1 MDNRVAQKKELIT
14 KHTEE
19 IITGEDLE
27 ALLSAGKPI
36 KHYIGFEISGE
47 IHLGTGIAAM
57 QKVKDIA
64 DAGVVPTIFLAD
76 WHTWINDKLGGDR
89 DTIKRI
95 AAGYFKEGISAC
107 YRLLGGNP
115 NNLTFVLGSDL
126 YHENDAFWETVIGI
140 AKHTTLNR
148 IKRSI
153 SILGRKAGE
162 EIDMA
167 KMFYPIMQVADIFAL
182 GVNIAHAGMDQRKAH
197 VIARDVAEKIDKK
210 KPIALHHHLL
220 LGLQTPSPLIEGS
233 IYLRAFASG
242 ERHKI
247 FTEMKMS
254 KSKPESAVFITDE
267 PEEIRKKVMKAYC
280 PPEEILF
287 NPIIDWTEHLI
298 LAREERGIFIKRD
311 ASHGG
316 DLAVRNAEELKS
328 LFQEGGPASP
338 TSQGGLHPEDLK
350 HFVADYLINFLAP
363 IRDHFAKGAPKEMLE
378 DLKHLR
384 EKS

>member
-1 MDNRVAQKKELIT
+1 MDNIVAQKKELIT

-19 IITGEDLE
+19 IITEEDLE
-27 ALLSAGKPI
+27 TLLARGEPI

-64 DAGVVPTIFLAD
+64 DAGVAPTIFLAD

-89 DTIKRI
+89 DTIKRV
-95 AAGYFKEGISAC
+95 AVGYFNEGISAC

-126 YHENDAFWETVIGI
+126 YHHNDAYWETVVGI

-148 IKRSI
+148 AKRSI

-197 VIARDVAEKIDKK
+197 VIARDVAEKIGKE
-210 KPIALHHHLL
+210 KPVALHHHLL
-220 LGLQTPSPLIEGS
+220 LGLGKPPQWPLLQETDKQE
-233 IYLRAFASG
+233 LWASL
-242 ERHKI
+242 
-247 FTEMKMS
+247 KMS
-254 KSKPESAVFITDE
+254 KSKPDSAVFITDT
-267 PEEIRKKVMKAYC
+267 PEAIREKVTKAFC
-280 PPEEILF
+280 PPREIAF
-287 NPIIDWTEHLI
+287 NPIIDWVEHLI
-298 LAREERGIFIKRD
+298 FPREEQGIVIKREE
-311 ASHGG
+311 SHGG
-316 DLAVRNAEELKS
+316 DLMLTSADELKKV
-328 LFQEGGPASP
+328 FEEGL
-338 TSQGGLHPEDLK
+338 LHPEDLK

-363 IRDHFAKGAPKEMLE
+363 IRDHFAKEAPKEMRE
-378 DLKHLR
+378 DLKRLIL
-384 EKS
+384 